1 MKRRRGRGSVQTVN
15 QDTDRS
21 HDRIWFVRRDG
32 QVKGPFP
39 SGKLRRLLDD
49 GVLRPEDEVSDDRKA
64 WRPVASVPEVLP
76 LRFRHALGD
85 QAAGIAAERRS
96 ERRKAVI
103 ALVVVLAFVGAAV
116 TAALMF
122 RAPVTRGAAACA
134 APPGPRVDLAR
145 CALDGL
151 SAAGGDLTGA
161 ILNNASLAGARLDR
175 ARLGG
180 ADLRYANLAAA
191 KLGYARLA
199 EAKLVGANLRAAD
212 FAYADLTGADLSY
225 ADLTGA
231 NLGGADLGG
240 ARLDSAIWVDGRR
253 CARESVGGCVPVPG
267 GAPPVK

>member
-1 MKRRRGRGSVQTVN
+1 MKRIRGLPSGQTVN

-21 HDRIWFVRRDG
+21 HDRIWFVRRGG

-49 GVLRPEDEVSDDRKA
+49 GILQPEDEVSDDRKA
-64 WRPVASVPEVLP
+64 WRPVTSVPEVLP

-85 QAAGIAAERRS
+85 EAAGIAAERRTD
-96 ERRKAVI
+96 RRKALV
-103 ALVVVLAFVGAAV
+103 ALVVVAVVIGTAV
-116 TAALMF
+116 TAALRF
-122 RAPVTRGAAACA
+122 RSPVAQTAAGCVAT
-134 APPGPRVDLAR
+134 PGPGANLAR

-151 SAAGGDLTGA
+151 SAPGGDLTGA

-199 EAKLVGANLRAAD
+199 GAKLVGGNLRAAD
-212 FAYADLTGADLSY
+212 LAYADLKGADLSHADLTGA
-225 ADLTGA
+225 T
-231 NLGGADLGG
+231 LGGAELGG

-267 GAPPVK
+267 GAPSVK

>member
-1 MKRRRGRGSVQTVN
+1 MKRHRALGTAQTVN

-21 HDRIWFVRRDG
+21 HDRIWFVRRGG

-49 GVLRPEDEVSDDRKA
+49 GILLPEDEVSDDRKV
-64 WRPVASVPEVLP
+64 WRPVTSVPEVLP
-76 LRFRHALGD
+76 LRFRHAPGD
-85 QAAGIAAERRS
+85 QAAGIAAERRRD
-96 ERRKAVI
+96 RRKAVI
-103 ALVVVLAFVGAAV
+103 ALVVVLTLVGAAV
-116 TAALMF
+116 TAALRF
-122 RAPVTRGAAACA
+122 RSPVTQSAGACA
-134 APPGPRVDLAR
+134 AKPGPGADLAR

-151 SAAGGDLTGA
+151 AAPGADLTGA
-161 ILNNASLAGARLDR
+161 ILNNASLAGAQLDR

-199 EAKLVGANLRAAD
+199 GAKLVGANLRATD
-212 FAYADLTGADLSY
+212 FAYADLKGADLSY

-231 NLGGADLGG
+231 ALGGADLGG
-240 ARLDSAIWVDGRR
+240 VRLDSAIWVDGRR

-267 GAPPVK
+267 AGPPAK

>member
-1 MKRRRGRGSVQTVN
+1 MKRVGTLGSAQTVN

-21 HDRIWFVRRDG
+21 HDRIWFVRRGG

-49 GVLRPEDEVSDDRKA
+49 AVLLPEDEVSEDRKA
-64 WRPVASVPEVLP
+64 WRPVTSVPEVLP

-85 QAAGIAAERRS
+85 QAAGIVAERRRD
-96 ERRKAVI
+96 RRKALVTL
-103 ALVVVLAFVGAAV
+103 LVVLGLIGVTVYAALRFRSPV
-116 TAALMF
+116 SDTAAS
-122 RAPVTRGAAACA
+122 CA
-134 APPGPRVDLAR
+134 VPPGPGADLAR

-151 SAAGGDLTGA
+151 AAPGADLTGA
-161 ILNNASLAGARLDR
+161 ILNNASLAGAQLDR

-191 KLGYARLA
+191 KLGYARLG

-212 FAYADLTGADLSY
+212 FAYADLKGADLSF

-231 NLGGADLGG
+231 TLGGADLSG

-253 CARESVGGCVPVPG
+253 CARESVGGCIALPAG
-267 GAPPVK
+267 STSAK